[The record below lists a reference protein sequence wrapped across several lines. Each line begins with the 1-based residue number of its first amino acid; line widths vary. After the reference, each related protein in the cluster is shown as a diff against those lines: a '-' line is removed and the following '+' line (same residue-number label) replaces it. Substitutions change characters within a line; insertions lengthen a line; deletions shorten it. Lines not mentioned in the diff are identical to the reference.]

1 MPKAIML
8 NIKPHHTLTSILNPF
23 ATFEASAAACQA
35 LPSNCFLPVCNPRL
49 WEGFSVIFLLEKK
62 THQKILGA
70 QLGELA
76 GGLQWWQ
83 IFFFVFFAS
92 KTRAG
97 RAERG
102 WDLH

>member
-1 MPKAIML
+1 MPKAILL
-8 NIKPHHTLTSILNPF
+8 NIKPHHMLTIILNTF
-23 ATFEASAAACQA
+23 AMLEALAATCQA
-35 LPSNCFLPVCNPRL
+35 LPSSCSLPVCNPRFCFVRR
-49 WEGFSVIFLLEKK
+49 EGFFCLLEK

-83 IFFFVFFAS
+83 LFFGIN
-92 KTRAG
+92 TRAD
-97 RAERG
+97 RAVRG